1 MRDVCDAMI
10 TWLEPSPALREF
22 VRLYVYIHRTATA
35 QHPVLPVLET
45 RLAFYRR
52 SACGIFDHR
61 LQGIHTMA
69 RAAVIG
75 PQTRHWVDLRPGRV
89 EALFALFQ
97 PGGFHRLFGGD
108 SCALADYAHPA
119 ADVIGP
125 AIASVLDRIEAATRP
140 TEMASALDGYLATR
154 LAGAGEPHPVDHAAR
169 ALAATHGGINA
180 WTLAARAGLGD
191 RHFRR
196 RFVER
201 AGMGPKHYAKVARFM
216 FALSLKTA
224 GPSRTWADVSQRAGY
239 FDQMHLVK
247 DFKSLAEAPPSR
259 LIDQIGPTADDY
271 FGPGARGAAY
281 AEPGFSHQGTAA
293 VSVSY

>member
-1 MRDVCDAMI
+1 MI
-10 TWLEPSPALREF
+10 AWLEPSPALREF
-22 VRLYVYIHRTATA
+22 VRWYVYIHRTASA
-35 QHPVLPVLET
+35 QHPVLPVLDT
-45 RLAFYRR
+45 RLAFYPR
-52 SACGIFDHR
+52 SACRVFDHR
-61 LQGIHTMA
+61 LQGIDTMA

-89 EALFALFQ
+89 EAFFALFQ

-108 SCALADYAHPA
+108 SSALADYAHPA

-125 AIASVLDRIEAATRP
+125 GIATVLDRIEAATRP
-140 TEMASALDGYLATR
+140 TEMASALDGYLTTR
-154 LAGAGEPHPVDHAAR
+154 LSGAGELHPVDRAAR
-169 ALAATHGGINA
+169 ALAAAHGGIHA

-196 RFVER
+196 RFIER

-224 GPSRTWADVSQRAGY
+224 RPSRTWADISQCAGY

-247 DFKSLAEAPPSR
+247 DFKSLTEAPPSG
-259 LIDQIGPTADDY
+259 LINQIGPTGDDY
-271 FGPGARGAAY
+271 FGPPPRHTEY
-281 AEPGFSHQGTAA
+281 VDPGFSDQAAAA

>member
-61 LQGIHTMA
+61 LQGIDTMA

-89 EALFALFQ
+89 EAFFALFQ

-140 TEMASALDGYLATR
+140 REMASALDGYLATR

-169 ALAATHGGINA
+169 ALAAAHGGIDA

-196 RFVER
+196 RFAER

-224 GPSRTWADVSQRAGY
+224 RPSRTWADVSQCAGY

-247 DFKSLAEAPPSR
+247 DFKSLTEAPPSA
-259 LIDQIGPTADDY
+259 LISQIGPTGDDY
-271 FGPGARGAAY
+271 FRRGPQAAEYVEPGLSHEGAAVGS
-281 AEPGFSHQGTAA
+281 A
-293 VSVSY
+293 SY